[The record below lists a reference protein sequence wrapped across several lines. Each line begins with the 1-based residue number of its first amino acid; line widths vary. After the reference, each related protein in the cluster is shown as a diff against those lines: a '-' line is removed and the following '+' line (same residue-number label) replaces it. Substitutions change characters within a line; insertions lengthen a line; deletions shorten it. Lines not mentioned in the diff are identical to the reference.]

1 MEVLVDVTIDFA
13 VVLLVRFQTWD
24 EAITFRSP
32 SGLLSLECGPKV
44 PPSGGIRV
52 KREVLSN

>member
-1 MEVLVDVTIDFA
+1 MEVLVDETIDFA

-32 SGLLSLECGPKV
+32 SGLLSLECGQGASKW
-44 PPSGGIRV
+44 R
-52 KREVLSN
+52 N